1 MNNTELTLWLE
12 EWSGGHTT
20 HMKRQIGVL
29 SRIQASLA
37 SLSILLLPILLQL
50 PDEYKN
56 QLTKAIAD
64 MGREFE
70 EFGEATQ
77 DVSMDTI
84 AMLKLSRE
92 RSGSPPFHRKSRAPP
107 SPSFGR

>member
-12 EWSGGHTT
+12 EWSGGHQT

-29 SRIQASLA
+29 ARLQASLA

-56 QLTKAIAD
+56 QLTKVIAD
-64 MGREFE
+64 MGGEFE

-92 RSGSPPFHRKSRAPP
+92 LWEGKQ
-107 SPSFGR
+107 